1 MAHKESVAEDEDIA
15 IEATVDVG
23 EMDLDQGT
31 HAIARGPEIL
41 AGLPSLSE
49 TEYHFKW
56 ENKTFVFR
64 RIYLISYN
72 IVSYEYCL
80 HHRKYKKGFSW
91 YNCSSSD
98 GF

>member
-1 MAHKESVAEDEDIA
+1 MTGQTKMARFLIDKVCKANSTMTHKESVAEDEDIA

-49 TEYHFKW
+49 TEYHFK
-56 ENKTFVFR
+56 
-64 RIYLISYN
+64 
-72 IVSYEYCL
+72 
-80 HHRKYKKGFSW
+80 
-91 YNCSSSD
+91 
-98 GF
+98 